1 METTVKVMN
10 RGKATVIYKVPE
22 MGIRRVFQP
31 NETKEIGEKELRQ
44 LSYLPGGRNILTDSL
59 IIKDQD
65 MVEEILGEVEPEY
78 YYTTKELKELLLEGT
93 LDELLDCLD
102 FAPKGVLDNLK
113 DISIELQINDLS
125 KRKAIEE
132 GLHFNINKAIEIN
145 EETKADEK
153 KTAPKTRRAKK
164 DKTEAEVAE
173 EPVKK
178 RRVKTTKVET
188 TVEE

>member
-65 MVEEILGEVEPEY
+65 MVDEILGDVEPEY

-113 DISIELQINDLS
+113 DICVELQINDLS

-145 EETKADEK
+145 EDTKADEK
-153 KTAPKTRRAKK
+153 KAAPKTRRTKK
-164 DKTEAEVAE
+164 DKQEAEVVE
-173 EPVKK
+173 EPAKK
-178 RRVKTTKVET
+178 RRVKTTKVEA